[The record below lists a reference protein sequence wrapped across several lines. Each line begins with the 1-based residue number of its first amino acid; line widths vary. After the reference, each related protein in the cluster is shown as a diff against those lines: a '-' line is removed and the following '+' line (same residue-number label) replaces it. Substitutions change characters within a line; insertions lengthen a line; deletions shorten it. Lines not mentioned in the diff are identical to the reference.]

1 MWTPWPG
8 EGEILCTLC
17 NCLLHT
23 HQHVGGTRT
32 HAHASSHGRRVGR
45 MHAWRLAAWLWLAP
59 YVREKTKRPSL
70 DPQTEDGRSRASGAC
85 MHGIGLAH
93 THSSPGELSHSRRM
107 HACKAATSQRRRR
120 PLPDG
125 ESDEAPSCGRRPVRP
140 LPRSSRTYLS
150 VSAGG

>member
-1 MWTPWPG
+1 
-8 EGEILCTLC
+8 
-17 NCLLHT
+17 
-23 HQHVGGTRT
+23 
-32 HAHASSHGRRVGR
+32 
-45 MHAWRLAAWLWLAP
+45 MHAWLLAAWRWLAP

-70 DPQTEDGRSRASGAC
+70 DPREKIKQRTDGAVHRVHAC
-85 MHGIGLAH
+85 MASVSRTPTALA
-93 THSSPGELSHSRRM
+93 TGELSHSRRM